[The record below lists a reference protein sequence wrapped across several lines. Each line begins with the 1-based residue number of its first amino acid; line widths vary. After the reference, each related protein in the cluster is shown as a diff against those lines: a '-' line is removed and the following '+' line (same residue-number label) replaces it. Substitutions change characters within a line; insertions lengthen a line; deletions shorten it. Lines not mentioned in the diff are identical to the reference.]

1 MQKPHTTCV
10 GVHGIGTIK
19 AIICMISMHEAH
31 GPIANSCYA
40 SLTMHAAHEPDAKSI
55 VFFILRVISILDMS
69 LGLVTNFSK
78 VVLSLN
84 FHCV

>member
-1 MQKPHTTCV
+1 M

-19 AIICMISMHEAH
+19 AILCMISMREAH
-31 GPIANSCYA
+31 GPIAIPCYA

-55 VFFILRVISILDMS
+55 VFFVLRVISILDMS
-69 LGLVTNFSK
+69 LELVTKFSK

-84 FHCV
+84 LHYV